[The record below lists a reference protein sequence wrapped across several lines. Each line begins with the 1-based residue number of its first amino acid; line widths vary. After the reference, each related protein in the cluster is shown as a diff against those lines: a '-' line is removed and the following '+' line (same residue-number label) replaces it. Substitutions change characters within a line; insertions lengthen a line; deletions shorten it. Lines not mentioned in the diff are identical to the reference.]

1 MNIDGENTAA
11 TKESE
16 VGAGE
21 SARGKRGRKPKAE
34 KSGEVGAKGREVGE
48 KAVTKAKKPAVEA
61 KKADSGEKKTAK
73 NPEMPQEPAAK
84 KAEPEKEK
92 SAAEKS
98 ETKVSKGNRKAKTA
112 QKVEIKSEKTAES
125 PENQPKIVENPTK
138 SVEKQAEKQPKKQ
151 TVEKKSEKK
160 VAETQEI
167 APEKK
172 EKQSK
177 KSTKNKKSQ
186 YKVDIVLEKPDIKSE
201 KTEAELGKSENSE
214 RVDVKSEKSEIIA
227 KKTDK
232 KAKKSE
238 IKPEKVEIAEE
249 KAKNADEKSEKTV
262 VKTENF
268 DEKAAIKAEKKR
280 RGRPTG
286 SKNKAPKADEGA
298 KNELSPAISEPETPQ
313 KPADEK
319 NSADGAKKETDF
331 AKSQVGGT
339 NSDARLTNS
348 EVDAAKSKID
358 EAEPSQI
365 ALQPEPE
372 KSAEP
377 LSESKS
383 EKPEKKEKQSKRV
396 TKNKKSQNKVEI
408 ASEKSEIKSEQPEKI
423 EKPEAGTQEKSEKNS
438 PEIKSENAEKPA
450 EENKKPSNRQ
460 RKSRKSKAKSENPKP
475 ESDSEKPQVVGA
487 ESDARSTNSDVR
499 DTNLPVDSTKVENSE
514 KPAGEKKQADD
525 ALDVHRTYAVYE
537 LERRNLWSKSRHNVD
552 TIAFGGTI
560 KARRKPAAQP
570 EFVAVAEEKHFAP
583 VNPAQVS
590 VNKKMVNDVIVS
602 LFETR
607 EKRTR
612 KDLIDE
618 AMKHYGLSEMQLS
631 ERSSTSLATRYKSL
645 TGSVINELLEQRLI
659 EYEGTELRLVNTVQE
674 TQQSINYKTRILT
687 LLSDGQPRTRA
698 GILNE
703 IAGENNRKAPDS
715 SDNSAKRDAKKRAF
729 VGTALRQLED
739 MGEVFRR
746 NGRYFVK
753 QSEKYPAT
761 PIGAHFIDTEKV
773 YLEAVAGRLRRAKY
787 ENKLKMAYMKAI
799 NINGSVFMEILALK
813 AVKVLFGKSVVSD
826 ELTAGPN
833 DNGIDGIVEVIDPL
847 GFREKILIQ
856 AKTRQRLNTSVTVK
870 ELREFAGVMQGARAA
885 KGVMATNAS
894 IHEEGKR
901 FAATI
906 PNLTCIDKDR
916 LFDIALKHSLGII
929 YDENGIPF
937 LDAGLFINYSLGV
950 SQPRHD

>member
-34 KSGEVGAKGREVGE
+34 KSGEVGAKSREVGE
-48 KAVTKAKKPAVEA
+48 KAVTKAKKPAVE
-61 KKADSGEKKTAK
+61 
-73 NPEMPQEPAAK
+73 AK

-98 ETKVSKGNRKAKTA
+98 ETKVSKGNRRAKTA

-186 YKVDIVLEKPDIKSE
+186 NKVEIASEKSEIKSE
-201 KTEAELGKSENSE
+201 QPEKIEKPEAELGKSENSE
-214 RVDVKSEKSEIIA
+214 RVEVKSEKSEIIA

-238 IKPEKVEIAEE
+238 IKPEKVEIVEE

-268 DEKAAIKAEKKR
+268 DEKSAIKTEKKR

-423 EKPEAGTQEKSEKNS
+423 EKPEAGTQEKSGKNS

-514 KPAGEKKQADD
+514 KPVGEKKQADD

-537 LERRNLWSKSRHNVD
+537 IERRNLWSKSRHNVD

-937 LDAGLFINYSLGV
+937 LDAGLFIDYSLGV

>member
-1 MNIDGENTAA
+1 M
-11 TKESE
+11 
-16 VGAGE
+16 
-21 SARGKRGRKPKAE
+21 
-34 KSGEVGAKGREVGE
+34 
-48 KAVTKAKKPAVEA
+48 
-61 KKADSGEKKTAK
+61 
-73 NPEMPQEPAAK
+73 
-84 KAEPEKEK
+84 
-92 SAAEKS
+92 
-98 ETKVSKGNRKAKTA
+98 
-112 QKVEIKSEKTAES
+112 
-125 PENQPKIVENPTK
+125 
-138 SVEKQAEKQPKKQ
+138 KQLCQ
-151 TVEKKSEKK
+151 
-160 VAETQEI
+160 
-167 APEKK
+167 
-172 EKQSK
+172 
-177 KSTKNKKSQ
+177 
-186 YKVDIVLEKPDIKSE
+186 
-201 KTEAELGKSENSE
+201 
-214 RVDVKSEKSEIIA
+214 
-227 KKTDK
+227 
-232 KAKKSE
+232 
-238 IKPEKVEIAEE
+238 PEKVEIAEE

-268 DEKAAIKAEKKR
+268 DEKSAIKAEKKR

-423 EKPEAGTQEKSEKNS
+423 EKPEAGTQEKSGKNS

-602 LFETR
+602 LFETH

-631 ERSSTSLATRYKSL
+631 DRSSTSLATRYKSL

>member
-48 KAVTKAKKPAVEA
+48 KVVTKAKKPAVEA

-84 KAEPEKEK
+84 KAEPEKEE

-186 YKVDIVLEKPDIKSE
+186 
-201 KTEAELGKSENSE
+201 
-214 RVDVKSEKSEIIA
+214 
-227 KKTDK
+227 
-232 KAKKSE
+232 
-238 IKPEKVEIAEE
+238 
-249 KAKNADEKSEKTV
+249 
-262 VKTENF
+262 
-268 DEKAAIKAEKKR
+268 
-280 RGRPTG
+280 
-286 SKNKAPKADEGA
+286 
-298 KNELSPAISEPETPQ
+298 
-313 KPADEK
+313 
-319 NSADGAKKETDF
+319 
-331 AKSQVGGT
+331 
-339 NSDARLTNS
+339 
-348 EVDAAKSKID
+348 
-358 EAEPSQI
+358 
-365 ALQPEPE
+365 
-372 KSAEP
+372 
-377 LSESKS
+377 
-383 EKPEKKEKQSKRV
+383 
-396 TKNKKSQNKVEI
+396 NKVEI

-423 EKPEAGTQEKSEKNS
+423 EKPEAGTREKSGKNS

-631 ERSSTSLATRYKSL
+631 DRSSTSLATRYKSL

-698 GILNE
+698 EILNE

>member
-84 KAEPEKEK
+84 KAEPEKEE

-98 ETKVSKGNRKAKTA
+98 ETKVSKGNRRAKTA

-125 PENQPKIVENPTK
+125 PENQPKIVENPMK

-186 YKVDIVLEKPDIKSE
+186 YKVDIVSEKPDIKSE

-214 RVDVKSEKSEIIA
+214 RVEVKSEKSEIIA

-268 DEKAAIKAEKKR
+268 DEKSAIKAEKKR

-365 ALQPEPE
+365 VLQPEPE

-423 EKPEAGTQEKSEKNS
+423 EKPEAGTQEKSGKNS

-450 EENKKPSNRQ
+450 
-460 RKSRKSKAKSENPKP
+460 
-475 ESDSEKPQVVGA
+475 
-487 ESDARSTNSDVR
+487 
-499 DTNLPVDSTKVENSE
+499 
-514 KPAGEKKQADD
+514 GEKKQTDD

-631 ERSSTSLATRYKSL
+631 DRSSTSLATRYKSL

-659 EYEGTELRLVNTVQE
+659 EYDGTELRLVNTVQE

-698 GILNE
+698 EILNE

-715 SDNSAKRDAKKRAF
+715 SDNSAKRDANKRAF
-729 VGTALRQLED
+729 VGTSLRQLED
-739 MGEVFRR
+739 IGEVFRR

>member
-1 MNIDGENTAA
+1 M
-11 TKESE
+11 
-16 VGAGE
+16 
-21 SARGKRGRKPKAE
+21 
-34 KSGEVGAKGREVGE
+34 
-48 KAVTKAKKPAVEA
+48 
-61 KKADSGEKKTAK
+61 
-73 NPEMPQEPAAK
+73 
-84 KAEPEKEK
+84 
-92 SAAEKS
+92 
-98 ETKVSKGNRKAKTA
+98 
-112 QKVEIKSEKTAES
+112 
-125 PENQPKIVENPTK
+125 
-138 SVEKQAEKQPKKQ
+138 
-151 TVEKKSEKK
+151 
-160 VAETQEI
+160 
-167 APEKK
+167 
-172 EKQSK
+172 
-177 KSTKNKKSQ
+177 
-186 YKVDIVLEKPDIKSE
+186 
-201 KTEAELGKSENSE
+201 
-214 RVDVKSEKSEIIA
+214 
-227 KKTDK
+227 
-232 KAKKSE
+232 
-238 IKPEKVEIAEE
+238 
-249 KAKNADEKSEKTV
+249 
-262 VKTENF
+262 KTENF
-268 DEKAAIKAEKKR
+268 DEKSAIKAEKKR

-372 KSAEP
+372 KSADP

-423 EKPEAGTQEKSEKNS
+423 EKPEAGTQEKSGKNS
-438 PEIKSENAEKPA
+438 PEIKSENAEKPV

-773 YLEAVAGRLRRAKY
+773 YLEAVAGRLRRTKY

>member
-1 MNIDGENTAA
+1 M
-11 TKESE
+11 
-16 VGAGE
+16 
-21 SARGKRGRKPKAE
+21 
-34 KSGEVGAKGREVGE
+34 
-48 KAVTKAKKPAVEA
+48 
-61 KKADSGEKKTAK
+61 
-73 NPEMPQEPAAK
+73 
-84 KAEPEKEK
+84 
-92 SAAEKS
+92 
-98 ETKVSKGNRKAKTA
+98 
-112 QKVEIKSEKTAES
+112 
-125 PENQPKIVENPTK
+125 
-138 SVEKQAEKQPKKQ
+138 
-151 TVEKKSEKK
+151 
-160 VAETQEI
+160 
-167 APEKK
+167 
-172 EKQSK
+172 
-177 KSTKNKKSQ
+177 
-186 YKVDIVLEKPDIKSE
+186 
-201 KTEAELGKSENSE
+201 
-214 RVDVKSEKSEIIA
+214 
-227 KKTDK
+227 
-232 KAKKSE
+232 
-238 IKPEKVEIAEE
+238 
-249 KAKNADEKSEKTV
+249 
-262 VKTENF
+262 
-268 DEKAAIKAEKKR
+268 
-280 RGRPTG
+280 
-286 SKNKAPKADEGA
+286 
-298 KNELSPAISEPETPQ
+298 
-313 KPADEK
+313 
-319 NSADGAKKETDF
+319 
-331 AKSQVGGT
+331 
-339 NSDARLTNS
+339 
-348 EVDAAKSKID
+348 
-358 EAEPSQI
+358 
-365 ALQPEPE
+365 
-372 KSAEP
+372 
-377 LSESKS
+377 
-383 EKPEKKEKQSKRV
+383 
-396 TKNKKSQNKVEI
+396 
-408 ASEKSEIKSEQPEKI
+408 
-423 EKPEAGTQEKSEKNS
+423 
-438 PEIKSENAEKPA
+438 
-450 EENKKPSNRQ
+450 
-460 RKSRKSKAKSENPKP
+460 
-475 ESDSEKPQVVGA
+475 
-487 ESDARSTNSDVR
+487 
-499 DTNLPVDSTKVENSE
+499 PVDSTKVENSE
-514 KPAGEKKQADD
+514 KPAGEKKQTDD

>member
-1 MNIDGENTAA
+1 MARKIVVTSGKGGVGKTTFTACLGIRLAEMGLRVALIDLDLGLNNLDVILDVENRVVFDLIDVIEGRCRIKQALIQDA
-11 TKESE
+11 DVPFLYVMPGCHSE
-16 VGAGE
+16 
-21 SARGKRGRKPKAE
+21 KR
-34 KSGEVGAKGREVGE
+34 SV
-48 KAVTKAKKPAVEA
+48 
-61 KKADSGEKKTAK
+61 
-73 NPEMPQEPAAK
+73 
-84 KAEPEKEK
+84 
-92 SAAEKS
+92 
-98 ETKVSKGNRKAKTA
+98 TA
-112 QKVEIKSEKTAES
+112 QSIKVVVNRMNELFDYILIDCPAG
-125 PENQPKIVENPTK
+125 IDMGFHR
-138 SVEKQAEKQPKKQ
+138 SV
-151 TVEKKSEKK
+151 VC
-160 VAETQEI
+160 
-167 APEKK
+167 
-172 EKQSK
+172 
-177 KSTKNKKSQ
+177 
-186 YKVDIVLEKPDIKSE
+186 
-201 KTEAELGKSENSE
+201 
-214 RVDVKSEKSEIIA
+214 
-227 KKTDK
+227 
-232 KAKKSE
+232 
-238 IKPEKVEIAEE
+238 
-249 KAKNADEKSEKTV
+249 ADE
-262 VKTENF
+262 
-268 DEKAAIKAEKKR
+268 
-280 RGRPTG
+280 
-286 SKNKAPKADEGA
+286 
-298 KNELSPAISEPETPQ
+298 
-313 KPADEK
+313 
-319 NSADGAKKETDF
+319 
-331 AKSQVGGT
+331 
-339 NSDARLTNS
+339 
-348 EVDAAKSKID
+348 
-358 EAEPSQI
+358 
-365 ALQPEPE
+365 
-372 KSAEP
+372 
-377 LSESKS
+377 
-383 EKPEKKEKQSKRV
+383 
-396 TKNKKSQNKVEI
+396 
-408 ASEKSEIKSEQPEKI
+408 
-423 EKPEAGTQEKSEKNS
+423 
-438 PEIKSENAEKPA
+438 
-450 EENKKPSNRQ
+450 
-460 RKSRKSKAKSENPKP
+460 
-475 ESDSEKPQVVGA
+475 
-487 ESDARSTNSDVR
+487 
-499 DTNLPVDSTKVENSE
+499 
-514 KPAGEKKQADD
+514 